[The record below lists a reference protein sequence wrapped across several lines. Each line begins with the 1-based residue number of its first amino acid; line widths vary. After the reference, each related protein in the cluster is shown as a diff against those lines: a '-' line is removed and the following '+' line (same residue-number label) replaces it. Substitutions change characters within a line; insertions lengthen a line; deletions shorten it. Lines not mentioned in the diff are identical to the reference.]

1 MGLAPRGTGGNA
13 GFRRGRVAVEYAQI
27 KEAAAMA
34 KRKYQTQ
41 KEAGIILAVC
51 GVISGLLSTYVNLP
65 DFALMEVPLLPAI
78 FFGIVVALGIYSW
91 EARHPAPIAIVFIG
105 VIVAWWCAY
114 WFAITFYDRNND
126 NALIWLG
133 AASGAIGALITSI
146 ALWIASEDFRT
157 IRNVAMTVVFGALA
171 GTLLRLM
178 TGFDTVMAPVHGLAP
193 LFVIWQAGVAGLI
206 GYALAFRP
214 RPE

>member
-1 MGLAPRGTGGNA
+1 
-13 GFRRGRVAVEYAQI
+13 
-27 KEAAAMA
+27 MA

-51 GVISGLLSTYVNLP
+51 GIISGLLSTYVNFP
-65 DFALMEVPLLPAI
+65 DFALFEVPLLPAI
-78 FFGIVVALGIYSW
+78 FFGIVVGLGIYSW
-91 EARHPAPIAIVFIG
+91 EARHPIPVVIVFAG
-105 VIVAWWCAY
+105 VIAAWWAAY
-114 WFAITFYDRNND
+114 WFALTFYDRNN
-126 NALIWLG
+126 NNGLIWIG
-133 AASGAIGALITSI
+133 AVSGAIGALITSI

-157 IRNVAMTVVFGALA
+157 TKNVAMTIVFGALA

-178 TGFDTVMAPVHGLAP
+178 VGFDSVMAPVHGLAP

-214 RPE
+214 RPN

>member
-1 MGLAPRGTGGNA
+1 
-13 GFRRGRVAVEYAQI
+13 
-27 KEAAAMA
+27 MA

-51 GVISGLLSTYVNLP
+51 GVISGLLSTYVNFP
-65 DFALMEVPLLPAI
+65 DFALFEVPLLPAI

-91 EARHPAPIAIVFIG
+91 EARHPIPILIVLVG
-105 VIVAWWCAY
+105 VIAAWWAAY
-114 WFAITFYDRNND
+114 WFALTFYDRNNN

-133 AASGAIGALITSI
+133 AASGAIGAAITSA

-157 IRNVAMTVVFGALA
+157 LRNLVTTIVFGAAA
-171 GTLLRLM
+171 GMLLRLM
-178 TGFDTVMAPVHGLAP
+178 TGFDSVMAPVHGLAP

-214 RPE
+214 RPN